1 MTESILL
8 WGLLFGSIGFG
19 FALYGKQQRA
29 PLPLLCGG
37 ALMIYPYF
45 VPNVFAL
52 VGIGIVLMAIPY
64 FFRR

>member
-8 WGLLFGSIGFG
+8 WGLVFGSIGFG

-29 PLPLLCGG
+29 PVPLLCGI

-52 VGIGIVLMAIPY
+52 VGIGIVLMGIPY
-64 FFRR
+64 FFRQ

>member
-8 WGLLFGSIGFG
+8 WGLLFGSIGIG

-29 PLPLLCGG
+29 PVPLLCGL

-45 VPNVFAL
+45 VPNVIAL
-52 VGIGIVLMAIPY
+52 VGIGIVLMGIPY

>member
-8 WGLLFGSIGFG
+8 WGLLFGAIGFG

-29 PLPLLCGG
+29 AVPLLCGIG
-37 ALMIYPYF
+37 LMIFPYF
-45 VPNVFAL
+45 VPNAIAL
-52 VGIGIVLMAIPY
+52 VAIGIALMVIPY

>member
-1 MTESILL
+1 MSEATLL
-8 WGLLFGSIGFG
+8 WGLLFGSIGFA

-29 PLPLLCGG
+29 LVPLLCGV

-45 VPNVFAL
+45 VPNVIAL
-52 VGIGIVLMAIPY
+52 VGIGIVLMALPY